1 MQSWVF
7 GLMFAQCA
15 DAWLLNSCKHRLRQL
30 YTELSLCLALAL
42 PLPSSSS
49 SSASLSLS
57 ALSPCVRPVYTYTML
72 RTIQQNAE
80 RPCVA
85 VASLLACLLTPA
97 NIHIQAGTLNCTAEV
112 LCSIQPYRFE
122 ALSRHPAHLK
132 PINEAEMLAVKASRI
147 LADLHHLKPNN
158 LTQNPGDEPVARGCA
173 AVGEGLGLW
182 WLRIL
187 PFACVASG
195 IWGS

>member
-1 MQSWVF
+1 MQSWAF

-85 VASLLACLLTPA
+85 VASLLACLLAYTSEYTYTGG
-97 NIHIQAGTLNCTAEV
+97 HIELYSG
-112 LCSIQPYRFE
+112 S
-122 ALSRHPAHLK
+122 
-132 PINEAEMLAVKASRI
+132 AV
-147 LADLHHLKPNN
+147 
-158 LTQNPGDEPVARGCA
+158 
-173 AVGEGLGLW
+173 
-182 WLRIL
+182 
-187 PFACVASG
+187 
-195 IWGS
+195 